1 MATHMGPAGALRTDN
16 QDKVEK
22 APHSLPSV
30 DDTRVD
36 RQNSERHTEN
46 SNLRPTNGDR
56 ALSTES
62 NGIRKRPR
70 SAERDGGHAS
80 RQPPQ
85 PPAATKPASALMGRQ
100 RISYADID
108 TMDTQPDFA
117 RPVEVNNNSR
127 AQPPPPP
134 RDPQK
139 LSPVAKRA
147 RTRSRSPTR
156 SRSRS
161 PPRESRRSYHDDHRY
176 DRRPYY
182 DGRSSRYD
190 DRRDR
195 ERGGDRERE
204 RERERERDRDRDRE
218 GSSRNY
224 PVSEKDRRGTPHS
237 SSAKSSQSLSRHDAE
252 TRRREGTTG
261 SSGRQRS
268 PAVKSSSDSLGAT
281 RRHERAVS
289 GDSRSISPKESS
301 SKSTSKDLAMEE
313 PKQPVDEAAIL
324 EERRRRREAIK
335 AKYKG
340 QATPLLVSALA
351 LNTPTSAT
359 PTPAEH
365 TPLTPGSPQVLDQS
379 REESPADFAIEK
391 QDPTQPDNAN
401 EGKAQGEDDP
411 SAADYDPTEDMD
423 DRMKDKRYTQ
433 ENEVSSAAYDEVKT
447 NHEILMPEKEPAK
460 QEEKETD
467 EFDMFAEGD
476 DDDMFAPAPTRA
488 RAVNPTDPSAVMAKQ
503 MDFNMLDDWDD
514 FEGYYRIILGELIDG
529 RYHVQANLGKGMFS
543 GVVRALDAESKKLV
557 AIKIIRNNETMRK
570 AGQKEIDIL
579 KKLAAH
585 DPEDRKHCVR
595 LERSFD
601 HKGHL
606 CLVFENLSINL
617 REVLKKF
624 GRDIGINIRA
634 VRTYAQQ
641 LFLGLTLLKKCN
653 ILHADIKPDN
663 ILVNDGRN
671 ILKICDLGSASD
683 ASENEI
689 TPYLVSRFYRAPE
702 VILGMPYDFAMDM
715 WSVGCTLYE
724 LYTGKIL
731 FTGRTNNQMLKSM
744 MECRGKFS
752 QKMLKKGQFTPMHF
766 DEMLNFMSVE
776 KDKLTNK
783 DVVRVINFTKPT
795 RELKPRL
802 LASASGMKD
811 AEFKELNL
819 FIDLLD
825 RCLQLNPE
833 KRITPLEALKHPF
846 IHRSVKV

>member
-1 MATHMGPAGALRTDN
+1 MATQVDTAGAMHSSN
-16 QDKVEK
+16 KDKVEK

-36 RQNSERHTEN
+36 RQNSERH
-46 SNLRPTNGDR
+46 SNGDR
-56 ALSTES
+56 ASSSSDEPSGGT
-62 NGIRKRPR
+62 RKRPR
-70 SAERDGGHAS
+70 STDRADNASAPRHAS
-80 RQPPQ
+80 KPSLSS
-85 PPAATKPASALMGRQ
+85 AAKPMNPVMGRQ

-117 RPVEVNNNSR
+117 RPVEV
-127 AQPPPPP
+127 PP
-134 RDPQK
+134 RAPQPEK
-139 LSPVAKRA
+139 LSPIAKRA
-147 RTRSRSPTR
+147 RTRSRSPSR

-161 PPRESRRSYHDDHRY
+161 PPRESRRNYHDDHRY
-176 DRRPYY
+176 DRRSYY
-182 DGRSSRYD
+182 DSRNSRYD

-195 ERGGDRERE
+195 ERDRD
-204 RERERERDRDRDRE
+204 RERERDRDTN
-218 GSSRNY
+218 GRNY
-224 PVSEKDRRGTPHS
+224 PVSERDRRGTPHS
-237 SSAKSSQSLSRHDAE
+237 SSAKSSQSLSRRDAE
-252 TRRREGTTG
+252 TRRREGT

-268 PAVKSSSDSLGAT
+268 PAAVATKSSNDSSGAA
-281 RRHERAVS
+281 RRQNATVS
-289 GDSRSISPKESS
+289 GESRSASPKEIT
-301 SKSTSKDLAMEE
+301 KNTSKDVEMEDS
-313 PKQPVDEAAIL
+313 KQPLDEAAII
-324 EERRRRREAIK
+324 EERRKRREAIK

-365 TPLTPGSPQVLDQS
+365 TPITPGSPQVLDHS
-379 REESPADFAIEK
+379 REESPAEFSIEK
-391 QDPTQPDNAN
+391 QDPTDTSISFENK
-401 EGKAQGEDDP
+401 GQGDDDP
-411 SAADYDPTEDMD
+411 SAVDYDPTQDMFD
-423 DRMKDKRYTQ
+423 DRRKDKRYNPG
-433 ENEVSSAAYDEVKT
+433 NEVSSAAYDEVKT
-447 NHEILMPEKEPAK
+447 SHEILMPEKEPVK
-460 QEEKETD
+460 EEDKTG

-488 RAVNPTDPSAVMAKQ
+488 KAVNPADPGAVIAQAKQ

-543 GVVRALDAESKKLV
+543 GVVRALDTETKKLV

-595 LERSFD
+595 LERQFD

-624 GRDIGINIRA
+624 GRDIGINLRA

-641 LFLGLTLLKKCN
+641 LFLGLTLLRKCN

-752 QKMLKKGQFTPMHF
+752 QKMLKKGQFTHMHF
-766 DEMLNFMSVE
+766 DEMLNFRSIE

-802 LASASGMKD
+802 LASGSGMKD

-846 IHRSVKV
+846 IHRTLKA

>member
-1 MATHMGPAGALRTDN
+1 MAATRTEPPAGAMHTDDK
-16 QDKVEK
+16 DKVEK

-36 RQNSERHTEN
+36 RQNSEEQRQKDDSEPKG
-46 SNLRPTNGDR
+46 S
-56 ALSTES
+56 
-62 NGIRKRPR
+62 RKRPR
-70 SAERDGGHAS
+70 SGDRGSLTTAAAATSDPRNPS
-80 RQPPQ
+80 KPPQ
-85 PPAATKPASALMGRQ
+85 QQQPVANSVMGRQ

-117 RPVEVNNNSR
+117 RPVEVV
-127 AQPPPPP
+127 PP
-134 RDPQK
+134 RVHAVRDSHK
-139 LSPVAKRA
+139 LPSLAKRA
-147 RTRSRSPTR
+147 RTRSRSRSRTR
-156 SRSRS
+156 SRS
-161 PPRESRRSYHDDHRY
+161 PVREPRRSYHDEYRY

-182 DGRSSRYD
+182 DGRGGGRYD
-190 DRRDR
+190 DR
-195 ERGGDRERE
+195 
-204 RERERERDRDRDRE
+204 RERERDRDRDRD
-218 GSSRNY
+218 GGRNNL
-224 PVSEKDRRGTPHS
+224 VSERDRRGASSSS
-237 SSAKSSQSLSRHDAE
+237 SSAAKSQSLSRNDAE
-252 TRRREGTTG
+252 TRRREGITA

-268 PAVKSSSDSLGAT
+268 PAPGAT
-281 RRHERAVS
+281 ATSSNSSGTAARRQRDRA
-289 GDSRSISPKESS
+289 GEDRSESPKEAA
-301 SKSTSKDLAMEE
+301 KEE
-313 PKQPVDEAAIL
+313 ERDVDMANAKPLDEAAVL
-324 EERRRRREAIK
+324 EERRKRREAIK

-351 LNTPTSAT
+351 LNTPTSTT
-359 PTPAEH
+359 PTPAAA
-365 TPLTPGSPQVLDQS
+365 TPLTPGSPQVADVS
-379 REESPADFAIEK
+379 REDSPADFSIEK
-391 QDPTQPDNAN
+391 QETAAEEPVQDVAAN
-401 EGKAQGEDDP
+401 GKAQGEDDP
-411 SAADYDPTEDMD
+411 SAADYDPIQDTTD
-423 DRMKDKRYTQ
+423 DRMKDKRYCQ
-433 ENEVSSAAYDEVKT
+433 ENEVSSAAYDET
-447 NHEILMPEKEPAK
+447 ETAHDILMPEKAE
-460 QEEKETD
+460 QEEPKEEEEEEAAEVD

-476 DDDMFAPAPTRA
+476 DDDMFAPAPTKA
-488 RAVNPTDPSAVMAKQ
+488 RAVRPVGPSAALAQAKH

-514 FEGYYRIILGELIDG
+514 FEGYYRIVLGELIEG

-543 GVVRALDAESKKLV
+543 GVVRALDTEDNKLV

-624 GRDIGINIRA
+624 GRDIGINLRA

-641 LFLGLTLLKKCN
+641 LFLGLTLMKKCN

-702 VILGMPYDFAMDM
+702 VILGVPYDFAMDM
-715 WSVGCTLYE
+715 WSVGCTLFE

-766 DEMLNFMSVE
+766 DEMLNFLSME

-802 LASASGMKD
+802 LALTAGMKD
-811 AEFKELNL
+811 AEIKELNL

-833 KRITPLEALKHPF
+833 KRISPLEALKHPF
-846 IHRSVKV
+846 IHRKP